1 MTSQT
6 SKADLFD
13 SLPQVA
19 QTIRTEIH
27 KKVVGQEAVIDQMI
41 LALFSDG
48 HCLFVGVPGLAK
60 TLMVNSLAQSMGLVF
75 KRIQFTPDLM
85 PSDIVGAEILEEDK
99 ETGRRSLTFAKGP
112 VFTNLLLADEI
123 NRTPPKTQ
131 AALLEAMQEKQVTTL
146 GTTHLLPK
154 PFLVFA
160 TQNPVEQEGTYPL
173 PEAAL
178 DRFMFSVL
186 VDYPTQLEE
195 INIIKK
201 VIGTSMDII
210 TSVLDTET
218 LQSIQEVIKEVP
230 VADTILGK
238 ITKLVALT
246 RGGEEAPNIIKQ
258 FVRYGAGTRASIYL
272 SIAARTRAA
281 VRGAETPT
289 WDDVLAI
296 AKPVL
301 RHRIMVNFQ
310 AEAQGINSDDII
322 DELVKLL

>member
-1 MTSQT
+1 MT
-6 SKADLFD
+6 SKAELFD
-13 SLPQVA
+13 ALPSIA
-19 QTIRTEIH
+19 TTIKTEIQ
-27 KKVVGQEAVIDQMI
+27 KKVVGQTDVIEQML
-41 LALFSDG
+41 LALFSNG

-60 TLMVNSLAQSMGLVF
+60 TLMVNSLAESMGLEF

-99 ETGRRSLTFAKGP
+99 ETGRRTLSFAKGP

-146 GTTHLLPK
+146 GSTHKLPA

-186 VDYPTQLEE
+186 VEYPSQREE
-195 INIIKK
+195 MDIIKR
-201 VIGTSMDII
+201 VIGTAKAVIEA
-210 TSVLDTET
+210 VLET
-218 LQSIQEVIKEVP
+218 DKLLALQAVIKEVP
-230 VADTILGK
+230 ISDVLLEK
-238 ITKLVALT
+238 ITKLVMLT
-246 RGGEEAPNIIKQ
+246 RDGPEAPKIVQQ

-281 VRGAETPT
+281 MRGAETPT
-289 WDDVLAI
+289 WEDVLAV

-301 RHRIMVNFQ
+301 RHRVMVNFQ
-310 AEAQGINSDDII
+310 AEAQGITSDTVI

>member
-1 MTSQT
+1 MTTQ
-6 SKADLFD
+6 AELFD
-13 SLPQVA
+13 ALPSIA
-19 QTIRTEIH
+19 ETIRTEIQ
-27 KKVVGQEAVIDQMI
+27 KKVVGQAEVIDQML
-41 LALFSDG
+41 LALFSNG

-60 TLMVNSLAQSMGLVF
+60 TLMVNSLAESMGLDF

-85 PSDIVGAEILEEDK
+85 PSDIVGAEILEEDP
-99 ETGRRSLTFAKGP
+99 ETRRRSLQFAKGP

-146 GTTHLLPK
+146 GTTHILPK

-186 VDYPTQLEE
+186 VEYPSQKEE
-195 INIIKK
+195 MDIIKR
-201 VIGTSMDII
+201 VIGTVVQTIEA
-210 TSVLDTET
+210 VLETEK
-218 LQSIQEVIKEVP
+218 LQAIQEVIKEVP
-230 VADTILGK
+230 ISDVLLEK
-238 ITKLVALT
+238 ITKLVMLT
-246 RGGEEAPNIIKQ
+246 RGGEGAPKAVQQ

-281 VRGAETPT
+281 LRGAETPT
-289 WDDVLAI
+289 WEDVLAV

-301 RHRIMVNFQ
+301 RHRVMVNFQ
-310 AEAQGINSDDII
+310 AEAQGIRSDDII
-322 DELVKLL
+322 DELVNLL

>member
-1 MTSQT
+1 MT
-6 SKADLFD
+6 SKAELFD
-13 SLPQVA
+13 ALPSIA

-27 KKVVGQEAVIDQMI
+27 KKVVGQTEVIDQML
-41 LALFSDG
+41 LALFSNG

-60 TLMVNSLAQSMGLVF
+60 TLMVNSLAESMGLDF

-85 PSDIVGAEILEEDK
+85 PSDIVGAEILEEDR
-99 ETGRRSLTFAKGP
+99 ETGRRSLKFAKGP

-146 GTTHLLPK
+146 GTTHILPK

-186 VDYPTQLEE
+186 VTYPSQKEE
-195 INIIKK
+195 MDIIKR
-201 VIGTSMDII
+201 VIGTTIETIEAALS
-210 TSVLDTET
+210 TEK
-218 LQSIQEVIKEVP
+218 LQDIQEVIKEVP
-230 VADTILGK
+230 ISDVLLEK
-238 ITKLVALT
+238 ITQLVMLT
-246 RGGEEAPNIIKQ
+246 RGGESAPKVVEQ

-281 VRGAETPT
+281 IRGAETPT
-289 WDDVLAI
+289 WEDVVAV

-301 RHRIMVNFQ
+301 RHRVMVNFQ
-310 AEAQGINSDDII
+310 AEAQGIQSDDII
-322 DELVKLL
+322 DELVNLL

>member
-1 MTSQT
+1 MT
-6 SKADLFD
+6 SKAELFD
-13 SLPQVA
+13 ALPSIA
-19 QTIRTEIH
+19 TTIKTEIQ
-27 KKVVGQEAVIDQMI
+27 KKVVGQSEVIEQML
-41 LALFSDG
+41 LALFSNG

-60 TLMVNSLAQSMGLVF
+60 TLMVNSLAESMGLEF

-99 ETGRRSLTFAKGP
+99 ETGRRTLSFAKGP

-146 GTTHLLPK
+146 GSTYTLPA

-186 VDYPTQLEE
+186 VEYPSQREE
-195 INIIKK
+195 MDIIKR
-201 VIGTSMDII
+201 VIGTAK
-210 TSVLDTET
+210 SVIDAVLET
-218 LQSIQEVIKEVP
+218 DKLLALQAVIKEVP
-230 VADTILGK
+230 ISDVLLEK
-238 ITKLVALT
+238 ITKLVMLT
-246 RGGEEAPNIIKQ
+246 RGGVSAPKIVQQ

-281 VRGAETPT
+281 MRGAETPT
-289 WDDVLAI
+289 WEDVLAV

-301 RHRIMVNFQ
+301 RHRVMVNFQ
-310 AEAQGINSDDII
+310 AEAQGITSDTVI
-322 DELVKLL
+322 DELVALL

>member
-1 MTSQT
+1 MTS
-6 SKADLFD
+6 KVELFE
-13 SLPQVA
+13 SLPKITASV
-19 QTIRTEIH
+19 RREIQ
-27 KKVVGQEAVIDQMI
+27 KKVVGQDAVIEQML
-41 LALFSDG
+41 LALFSGG

-60 TLMVNSLAQSMGLVF
+60 TLMVNSLAESMGLEF

-99 ETGRRSLTFAKGP
+99 ETGRRSLKFAKGP
-112 VFTNLLLADEI
+112 VFTNMLLADEI

-146 GTTHLLPK
+146 GTTHTLPR

-186 VDYPTQLEE
+186 VEYPSQAEE
-195 INIIKK
+195 IAIIKR
-201 VIGTSMDII
+201 VIGTSMEAI

-218 LQSIQEVIKEVP
+218 LQNIQEVIKEVP
-230 VADTILGK
+230 LSDTLLQK
-238 ITKLVALT
+238 ITTLVALT
-246 RGGEEAPNIIKQ
+246 RGGEKAPKSVQ
-258 FVRYGAGTRASIYL
+258 QYVRYGAGTRASIYL
-272 SIAARTRAA
+272 SIAARTKAA
-281 VRGAETPT
+281 LRGAETPT
-289 WDDVLAI
+289 WEDVLAI

-301 RHRIMVNFQ
+301 RHRVMVNFQ
-310 AEAQGINSDDII
+310 AEAQGITSDDII
-322 DELVKLL
+322 DELVKQL

>member
-1 MTSQT
+1 MTT
-6 SKADLFD
+6 KAELFD
-13 SLPQVA
+13 ALPSIA
-19 QTIRTEIH
+19 ETIRTEIH
-27 KKVVGQEAVIDQMI
+27 KKVVGQTEVIEQML
-41 LALFSDG
+41 LALFSNG

-60 TLMVNSLAQSMGLVF
+60 TLMVNSLAESMGLDF

-85 PSDIVGAEILEEDK
+85 PSDIVGSEILEEDP
-99 ETGRRSLTFAKGP
+99 ETRRRSLKFAKGP

-146 GTTHLLPK
+146 GTTHVLPQ

-186 VDYPTQLEE
+186 VEYPSQREE
-195 INIIKK
+195 MDIIKR
-201 VIGTSMDII
+201 VIGTTVETINA
-210 TSVLDTET
+210 VLETEK
-218 LQSIQEVIKEVP
+218 LQAIQTVIKEVP
-230 VADTILGK
+230 ISDVLLEK
-238 ITKLVALT
+238 ITKLVILT
-246 RGGEEAPNIIKQ
+246 RGGEQSPKAVQQ

-272 SIAARTRAA
+272 SVAARTRAA
-281 VRGAETPT
+281 IRGAETPT
-289 WDDVLAI
+289 WEDVLAV

-301 RHRIMVNFQ
+301 RHRVMVNFQ
-310 AEAQGINSDDII
+310 AEAQGIRSDDII
-322 DELVKLL
+322 DELVNLL

>member
-1 MTSQT
+1 MTTAQ
-6 SKADLFD
+6 AELFD
-13 SLPQVA
+13 ALPSIA
-19 QTIRTEIH
+19 ETIRTEIQ
-27 KKVVGQEAVIDQMI
+27 KKVVGQTEVVDQML
-41 LALFSDG
+41 LALFSNG

-60 TLMVNSLAQSMGLVF
+60 TLMVNSLAESMGLEF

-85 PSDIVGAEILEEDK
+85 PSDIVGAEILEEDP
-99 ETGRRSLTFAKGP
+99 ETRRRSLKFAKGP

-146 GTTHLLPK
+146 GTTHVLPK

-186 VDYPTQLEE
+186 VEYPSQSEE
-195 INIIKK
+195 VASIKR
-201 VIGTSMDII
+201 VIGTTIETI
-210 TSVLDTET
+210 EAVLETEK
-218 LQSIQEVIKEVP
+218 LQAIQAVIKEVP
-230 VADTILGK
+230 ISDVLLEK
-238 ITKLVALT
+238 ITRLVMLT
-246 RGGEEAPNIIKQ
+246 RGGEDAPKVVQQ

-281 VRGAETPT
+281 IRGAQTPT
-289 WDDVLAI
+289 WEDVLAVS
-296 AKPVL
+296 KPVL
-301 RHRIMVNFQ
+301 RHRVMVNFQ
-310 AEAQGINSDDII
+310 AEAQGIQSDDII

>member
-1 MTSQT
+1 MSRTLE
-6 SKADLFD
+6 LFD
-13 SLPQVA
+13 ALPSIA
-19 QTIRTEIH
+19 TKIRTEIA
-27 KKVVGQEAVIDQMI
+27 KKVVGQDAVIDQM
-41 LALFSDG
+41 LMALFSNG

-60 TLMVNSLAQSMGLVF
+60 TLMVNSMAESLGLAF

-99 ETGRRSLTFAKGP
+99 ETGKRRLTFAKGP

-146 GTTHLLPK
+146 GTTHILPK

-186 VDYPTQLEE
+186 VEYPTKREE
-195 INIIKK
+195 MEIVKR
-201 VIGTSMDII
+201 VIGASMQAISSVMSTEDLLQYQQVIREVPI
-210 TSVLDTET
+210 ADSVLE
-218 LQSIQEVIKEVP
+218 
-230 VADTILGK
+230 K
-238 ITKLVALT
+238 ITELVRLT
-246 RGGEEAPNIIKQ
+246 RVDSNSPKIVQQ

-281 VRGAETPT
+281 LRGVETPN
-289 WDDVLAI
+289 WDDVKAI

-301 RHRIMVNFQ
+301 RHRVMVNFQ
-310 AEAQGINSDDII
+310 AEAQGITSDSII
-322 DELVKLL
+322 DELVKSL

>member
-1 MTSQT
+1 MT
-6 SKADLFD
+6 SKAELFD
-13 SLPQVA
+13 ALPSIA
-19 QTIRTEIH
+19 TTIKTEIQ
-27 KKVVGQEAVIDQMI
+27 KKVVGQSEVIEQML
-41 LALFSDG
+41 LALFSNG

-60 TLMVNSLAQSMGLVF
+60 TLMVNSLAESMGLEF

-99 ETGRRSLTFAKGP
+99 ETGRRTLSFAKGP

-146 GTTHLLPK
+146 GSTHKLPA

-186 VDYPTQLEE
+186 VEYPSQREE
-195 INIIKK
+195 MDIIKR
-201 VIGTSMDII
+201 VIGTAK
-210 TSVLDTET
+210 SVIDAVLET
-218 LQSIQEVIKEVP
+218 DKLLALQAVIKEVP
-230 VADTILGK
+230 ISDVLLEK
-238 ITKLVALT
+238 ITKLVMLT
-246 RGGEEAPNIIKQ
+246 RGGASAPKVVQQ

-281 VRGAETPT
+281 MRGAETPT
-289 WDDVLAI
+289 WEDVLAV

-301 RHRIMVNFQ
+301 RHRVMVNFQ
-310 AEAQGINSDDII
+310 AEAQGITSDTVI
-322 DELVKLL
+322 DELVTLL

>member
-1 MTSQT
+1 MTSQ
-6 SKADLFD
+6 SELFD
-13 SLPQVA
+13 ALPSIA
-19 QTIRTEIH
+19 TTIKTEIQ
-27 KKVVGQEAVIDQMI
+27 KKVVGQSEVIEQML
-41 LALFSDG
+41 LALFSNG

-60 TLMVNSLAQSMGLVF
+60 TLMVNSLAESMGLAF

-99 ETGRRSLTFAKGP
+99 ETGRRTLNFAKGP

-146 GTTHLLPK
+146 GATHKLPK

-186 VDYPTQLEE
+186 VEYPSQKEE
-195 INIIKK
+195 
-201 VIGTSMDII
+201 MDII
-210 TSVLDTET
+210 KRVVGTVKSVIDAVLET
-218 LQSIQEVIKEVP
+218 DKLLALQEVIKEVP
-230 VADTILGK
+230 LSDVLLEK
-238 ITKLVALT
+238 ITKLVMLT
-246 RGGEEAPNIIKQ
+246 RGGSAAPKIVQQ

-272 SIAARTRAA
+272 SVAARTRAA
-281 VRGAETPT
+281 MRGAETPT
-289 WDDVLAI
+289 WEDVLAV

-301 RHRIMVNFQ
+301 RHRVMVNFQ
-310 AEAQGINSDDII
+310 AEAQGITSDTVI
-322 DELVKLL
+322 DELVTLL

>member
-1 MTSQT
+1 MTTAQ
-6 SKADLFD
+6 AELFD
-13 SLPQVA
+13 ALPSIA
-19 QTIRTEIH
+19 ETIRTEIQ
-27 KKVVGQEAVIDQMI
+27 KKVVGQTEVVDQML
-41 LALFSDG
+41 LALFSNG

-60 TLMVNSLAQSMGLVF
+60 TLMVNSLAESMGLEF

-85 PSDIVGAEILEEDK
+85 PSDIVGAEILEEDP
-99 ETGRRSLTFAKGP
+99 ETRRRSLKFAKGP

-146 GTTHLLPK
+146 GTTHVLPK

-186 VDYPTQLEE
+186 VEYPSQSEE
-195 INIIKK
+195 VAIIKR
-201 VIGTSMDII
+201 VIGTTIETI
-210 TSVLDTET
+210 EAVLETEK
-218 LQSIQEVIKEVP
+218 LQAIQAVIKEVP
-230 VADTILGK
+230 ISDVLLEK
-238 ITKLVALT
+238 ITRLVMLT
-246 RGGEEAPNIIKQ
+246 RGGEDAPKVVQQ

-281 VRGAETPT
+281 IRGAQTPT
-289 WDDVLAI
+289 WEDVLAVS
-296 AKPVL
+296 KPVL
-301 RHRIMVNFQ
+301 RHRVMVNFQ
-310 AEAQGINSDDII
+310 AEAQGIQSDDII